1 MKDTGNL
8 NKEYRKVY
16 QTMCEYLYTK
26 NINKLIRK
34 DILAD
39 ILAIAEEGQLRGA
52 SPHETFG
59 DYESFCDEVSKNAIA
74 ETKLETIS
82 LYLGAFLMLFSLS
95 FLKELLFSLQTTLQL
110 GYLLYD
116 RADFCMYFTDF
127 LMITLVMYMYQRYAF
142 HLPKMRIL
150 IIIIGFIVIDGGM
163 YLIAPYLL
171 PAKMHIPLLFIGC
184 ICFICV
190 IMLSLSYWL
199 RHKHYQQFLNYK
211 STSGGENDILQK

>member
-95 FLKELLFSLQTTLQL
+95 FLKELLFFLTNDPTTW
-110 GYLLYD
+110 
-116 RADFCMYFTDF
+116 
-127 LMITLVMYMYQRYAF
+127 
-142 HLPKMRIL
+142 
-150 IIIIGFIVIDGGM
+150 
-163 YLIAPYLL
+163 
-171 PAKMHIPLLFIGC
+171 
-184 ICFICV
+184 
-190 IMLSLSYWL
+190 LSAL
-199 RHKHYQQFLNYK
+199 
-211 STSGGENDILQK
+211 